1 MFDKNWSFLH
11 KDLFLYC
18 FCTANGK
25 LERTLPVHDKDVIG
39 VSHHPHQ
46 NFLCSYCEDGLL
58 MLKVSLKTVE
68 KWKKRQANKP
78 TGFFIHC
85 PFQTIINQMR
95 QHSIIYFWNSLILTR
110 IWKISAA
117 ATTALFWLPPLI
129 FLLTISNARN
139 HFNFT
144 QTLLLSCSWN
154 SFQSWNDDS
163 TPLLIRWTCTVNWG
177 PVME

>member
-1 MFDKNWSFLH
+1 MSNFPDPPLSRGTGMYWIVGEIGPQQFLADTLTLFQSRGRHH
-11 KDLFLYC
+11 KMQ
-18 FCTANGK
+18 K
-25 LERTLPVHDKDVIG
+25 
-39 VSHHPHQ
+39 
-46 NFLCSYCEDGLL
+46 
-58 MLKVSLKTVE
+58 
-68 KWKKRQANKP
+68 
-78 TGFFIHC
+78 
-85 PFQTIINQMR
+85 IINQMQ

-117 ATTALFWLPPLI
+117 ATTAFFWLPPLI

-177 PVME
+177 PEIE